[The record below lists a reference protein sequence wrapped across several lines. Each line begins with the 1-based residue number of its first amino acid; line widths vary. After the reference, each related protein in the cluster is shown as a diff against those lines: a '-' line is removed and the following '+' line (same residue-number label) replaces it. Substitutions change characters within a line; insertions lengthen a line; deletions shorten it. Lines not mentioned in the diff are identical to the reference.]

1 MWKGLL
7 RIAHTNV
14 RLLNYNNKFC
24 IRLLFFTPNTS
35 SYTFITLLALPISKL
50 YKPKVQFASRRFVLQ
65 EYGKRQLYF
74 SKSFNDDYLY
84 QALKLFKNNFFDNI
98 NRSMINMFRI
108 RGAWNIDHNFSDI
121 ELQLIHLFNQCRNS
135 IIRLSINMY

>member
-1 MWKGLL
+1 MIFRLFKCSHFQYIYIWIKHERCFSMWKGLL

-65 EYGKRQLYF
+65 EYGKRQLYLVSRNHSTTIIYTKLSNS
-74 SKSFNDDYLY
+74 SKIIFLT
-84 QALKLFKNNFFDNI
+84 I
-98 NRSMINMFRI
+98 
-108 RGAWNIDHNFSDI
+108 
-121 ELQLIHLFNQCRNS
+121 LIVPWSTCLE
-135 IIRLSINMY
+135 